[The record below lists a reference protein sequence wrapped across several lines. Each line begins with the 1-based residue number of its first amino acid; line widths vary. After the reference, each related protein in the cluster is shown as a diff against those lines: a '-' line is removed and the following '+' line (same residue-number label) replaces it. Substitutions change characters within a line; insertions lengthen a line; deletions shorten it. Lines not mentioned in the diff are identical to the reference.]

1 MKEKTFVM
9 LKPDAV
15 KRKLVGR
22 IIQRFEDKG
31 FDIVNM
37 KMLTISQE
45 LAEMHYGE
53 HKGKDFYEKLVNF
66 IKILSSND
74 RIGEIPSIVK
84 EIKYQIAQKD
94 NEFIGTLISNFEID
108 ESKKKMLEEREN
120 LIKMA
125 IEKLEKD
132 LAKLPEKDE
141 YKDVLLKLIVEGVF
155 SVGGGELIL
164 QLNERDYKLI
174 NDDTLWA
181 IEKEAEEKLRK
192 TTILK
197 RGAPVDIIGGCII
210 KTVDESKVYDNS
222 LESVFERNLESIRAK
237 VADLLF

>member
-1 MKEKTFVM
+1 MGADKITSKILEDANKTANEIKSGAQKEAESILQKAEEEAE
-9 LKPDAV
+9 LKKQNILKKGEKDAEMV
-15 KRKLVGR
+15 YNR
-22 IIQRFEDKG
+22 II
-31 FDIVNM
+31 
-37 KMLTISQE
+37 
-45 LAEMHYGE
+45 AEAR
-53 HKGKDFYEKLVNF
+53 LN
-66 IKILSSND
+66 
-74 RIGEIPSIVK
+74 
-84 EIKYQIAQKD
+84 A
-94 NEFIGTLISNFEID
+94 
-108 ESKKKMLEEREN
+108 KKKMLEEREN

-155 SVGGGELIL
+155 SVGGGELTL

-237 VADLLF
+237 VAELLF

>member
-1 MKEKTFVM
+1 MGADKITSKILEDANKTANEIKSGAQKEAESILQKAKEEAE
-9 LKPDAV
+9 LKKQNILKKGEKDAEMEYN
-15 KRKLVGR
+15 R
-22 IIQRFEDKG
+22 II
-31 FDIVNM
+31 
-37 KMLTISQE
+37 
-45 LAEMHYGE
+45 AEAR
-53 HKGKDFYEKLVNF
+53 LN
-66 IKILSSND
+66 
-74 RIGEIPSIVK
+74 
-84 EIKYQIAQKD
+84 A
-94 NEFIGTLISNFEID
+94 
-108 ESKKKMLEEREN
+108 KKKMLEEREN

-132 LAKLPEKDE
+132 LAKLPEKDD

-164 QLNERDYKLI
+164 QLNEKDYKLI
-174 NDDTLWA
+174 SDDALWA

-237 VADLLF
+237 VAELLF